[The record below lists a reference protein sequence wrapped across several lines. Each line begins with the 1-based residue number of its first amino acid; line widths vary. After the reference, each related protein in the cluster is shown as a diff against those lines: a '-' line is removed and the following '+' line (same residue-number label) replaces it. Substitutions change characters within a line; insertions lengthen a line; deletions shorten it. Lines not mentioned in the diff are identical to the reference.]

1 MRGIYRLWVRQ
12 WNLFCLSENS
22 LNLRPMTE
30 KSLYCPPKLDPDI
43 NFNFG
48 FNFVP
53 ESLLEIIVE
62 VAYII

>member
-1 MRGIYRLWVRQ
+1 
-12 WNLFCLSENS
+12 
-22 LNLRPMTE
+22 MTE